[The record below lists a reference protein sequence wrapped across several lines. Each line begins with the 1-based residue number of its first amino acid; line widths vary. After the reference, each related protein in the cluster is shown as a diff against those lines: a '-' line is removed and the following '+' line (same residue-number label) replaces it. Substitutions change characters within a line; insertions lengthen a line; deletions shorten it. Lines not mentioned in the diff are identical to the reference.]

1 VLALH
6 HTLCSPAAVAAAH
19 RKGAP
24 VLVWTVNEPAACD
37 PVRRPGVDGIVS
49 DDPRAILEALAT
61 LAGP

>member
-19 RKGAP
+19 RRSAP
-24 VLVWTVNEPAACD
+24 VLVWTVNDPADAI
-37 PVRRPGVDGIVS
+37 RFAGQGVDGIVS